1 MRFRAFSYA
10 SAMTLSAQLLR
21 TAAAT
26 TRLADK
32 DTAERVAEE
41 SGLFLRIVRDLR
53 RIHSHLASFAYPVLR
68 GAGSGAKKRSRKSGA
83 AAAAP
88 LAPPK
93 STLPGP

>member
-1 MRFRAFSYA
+1 
-10 SAMTLSAQLLR
+10 MTLSAQLLR

-53 RIHSHLASFAYPVLR
+53 RIHSHLASFAYPVLH

-88 LAPPK
+88 LATPK